1 MQRHGLSIDFIKSFV
16 FLSQVSNIRLVQ
28 CTVHPQTHP
37 SSCALLAHNSVS
49 LKERPEK
56 GFEKAGLVNA
66 PQIGLNGRLY
76 TTRFTSTN
84 TRIMVQHTKCTK
96 LCTKTR
102 NLAQHTIFCTT
113 PSSHHSKCL
122 LGLDDV

>member
-16 FLSQVSNIRLVQ
+16 FLSQVSSSHLFQ

-76 TTRFTSTN
+76 TT
-84 TRIMVQHTKCTK
+84 
-96 LCTKTR
+96 L
-102 NLAQHTIFCTT
+102 
-113 PSSHHSKCL
+113 P
-122 LGLDDV
+122 G